1 MSGEDYI
8 PLRRVLK
15 DYLREHGITLK
26 DLLDAMD
33 EDKEGIMDSLSKRI
47 YLTRDQRK
55 ALERGLS
62 SRELNLLLFVIQAF
76 YIINPSGLYKG
87 FIIEPVREDVMFG
100 DKITFEGCKMIL
112 KALGISTESIEE
124 YL

>member
-8 PLRRVLK
+8 PLKKVLK
-15 DYLREHGITLK
+15 DYLREHGITLR
-26 DLLDAMD
+26 DLLSAMD
-33 EDKEGIMDSLSKRI
+33 EDKEGIMEALSRRVH
-47 YLTRDQRK
+47 LTREQRR

-62 SRELNLLLFVIQAF
+62 SRDLNLLLFVIQAF

-100 DKITFEGCKMIL
+100 DKVTFEGCKMIL
-112 KALGISTESIEE
+112 KALGISTKGVEE
-124 YL
+124 YV

>member
-8 PLRRVLK
+8 PLKKVLK

-26 DLLDAMD
+26 DLRSAMD
-33 EDKEGIMDSLSKRI
+33 EDKEGIMEALSRRVH
-47 YLTRDQRK
+47 LTREQRR
-55 ALERGLS
+55 ALELGLS
-62 SRELNLLLFVIQAF
+62 SRDLNLLLFVIQAF

-100 DKITFEGCKMIL
+100 DKVTFEGCKMIL
-112 KALGISTESIEE
+112 KALGISTKGVEE
-124 YL
+124 HV